1 MKKLIFPLMMA
12 ALLLNGCA
20 AKKDETTP
28 TTQAANGDMVITL
41 SDIGAEP
48 TFIDGKIGDAPMQVI
63 AIRDADG
70 TVRLSYNTCQVCKGS
85 PWAFFEEQNGGL
97 VCQNCGNAFS
107 TDAIGK
113 GGYGCMPLMVPA
125 YTLTDDSVV
134 IAADTLEAVKD
145 AFSGWKVFP

>member
-1 MKKLIFPLMMA
+1 MKKLILPLMMA
-12 ALLLNGCA
+12 ALLLSGCA

-28 TTQAANGDMVITL
+28 TTQAANGDMVIML

-70 TVRLSYNTCQVCKGS
+70 TVRLSYNTCQICQGS

-97 VCQNCGNAFS
+97 VCQNGQLWPILAALRFHEIHIALRRQRG
-107 TDAIGK
+107 DAQSQLIRDGQRLPPD
-113 GGYGCMPLMVPA
+113 GAGRA
-125 YTLTDDSVV
+125 
-134 IAADTLEAVKD
+134 
-145 AFSGWKVFP
+145 

>member
-70 TVRLSYNTCQVCKGS
+70 TVRLSYNTCHTTLNLKDVQM
-85 PWAFFEEQNGGL
+85 
-97 VCQNCGNAFS
+97 CQN
-107 TDAIGK
+107 
-113 GGYGCMPLMVPA
+113 ML
-125 YTLTDDSVV
+125 
-134 IAADTLEAVKD
+134 
-145 AFSGWKVFP
+145 

>member
-12 ALLLNGCA
+12 ALVLSGCG

-48 TFIDGKIGDAPMQVI
+48 TFIDGKIGDAPMRVI

-70 TVRLSYNTCQVCKGS
+70 TVRLSYNTCQVCQGS